1 MLTIVYLGTII
12 GKLNCTLQTSPIL
25 EKRYTLL
32 PKTEEE
38 VVVPDEPKR
47 FAKTRK
53 FFNVFLV
60 LYSIAFLA
68 FSCSYLTM
76 RNSVGCE
83 GYQEITVAPGDNLT
97 TLILVNVP
105 DSKSTKIDIREI
117 IDLVAK
123 RNPGSE
129 LLNIGDKIV
138 LPESC
143 SKTYNPG
150 WSEE

>member
-12 GKLNCTLQTSPIL
+12 GKLNCTLQTSHSREETP
-25 EKRYTLL
+25 LL

-68 FSCSYLTM
+68 FGFSYITM

-83 GYQEITVAPGDNLT
+83 GSQEIIVAPGDNLT

-105 DSKSTKIDIREI
+105 DSKSTDIDIREV
-117 IDLVAK
+117 IDLVTE
-123 RNPGSE
+123 RNPGSD
-129 LLNIGDKIV
+129 LLNIGEEIE
-138 LPESC
+138 LPKSC

-150 WSEE
+150 WSND

>member
-1 MLTIVYLGTII
+1 M
-12 GKLNCTLQTSPIL
+12 
-25 EKRYTLL
+25 L
-32 PKTEEE
+32 PKTKELD
-38 VVVPDEPKR
+38 VPGKPIR
-47 FAKTRK
+47 FARTRK
-53 FFNVFLV
+53 VLRVFSV
-60 LYSIAFLA
+60 IYAIAFLVFG
-68 FSCSYLTM
+68 FSYITM

-83 GYQEITVAPGDNLT
+83 GLQEITVAPGDNLT

-123 RNPGSE
+123 RNSGSE

-143 SKTYNPG
+143 SKDFKGDWP
-150 WSEE
+150 SD

>member
-12 GKLNCTLQTSPIL
+12 GKLNCTLQTSHIREETP
-25 EKRYTLL
+25 LL

-68 FSCSYLTM
+68 FGFSYITM

-83 GYQEITVAPGDNLT
+83 GSQEIIVAPGDNLT

-105 DSKSTKIDIREI
+105 DSKSTKIDIREV
-117 IDLVAK
+117 IDLVAE
-123 RNPGSE
+123 RNPGSD
-129 LLNIGDKIV
+129 LLNIGEEII
-138 LPESC
+138 LPLEC

-150 WSEE
+150 WSND

>member
-1 MLTIVYLGTII
+1 MTFVYLGTII

-25 EKRYTLL
+25 EKRFTLL
-32 PKTEEE
+32 PKTEEK
-38 VVVPDEPKR
+38 VDVPEEPIR

-53 FFNVFLV
+53 VFKV
-60 LYSIAFLA
+60 FSVIYAIAFLVFG
-68 FSCSYLTM
+68 FSYITM

-83 GYQEITVAPGDNLT
+83 GLQEITVAPGDNLT

>member
-1 MLTIVYLGTII
+1 MLPQTKELDVP
-12 GKLNCTLQTSPIL
+12 GKPI
-25 EKRYTLL
+25 
-32 PKTEEE
+32 
-38 VVVPDEPKR
+38 R
-47 FAKTRK
+47 FARTRK
-53 FFNVFLV
+53 VLRVFSV
-60 LYSIAFLA
+60 IYAIAFLVFG
-68 FSCSYLTM
+68 FSYITM

-83 GYQEITVAPGDNLT
+83 GLQEITVAPGDNLT

-123 RNPGSE
+123 RNSGSE

-143 SKTYNPG
+143 SKDFKGG
-150 WSEE
+150 WPSD

>member
-1 MLTIVYLGTII
+1 MTFVYLAAII

-32 PKTEEE
+32 PKTEKE
-38 VVVPDEPKR
+38 VLVPDKPIR

-68 FSCSYLTM
+68 FGFSYITM

-83 GYQEITVAPGDNLT
+83 GSQEITVAPGDNLT

-105 DSKSTKIDIREI
+105 DSKSTKIDIRDV
-117 IDLVAK
+117 IDLVTE
-123 RNPGSE
+123 RNPGSD
-129 LLNIGDKIV
+129 LLSIGEKII
-138 LPESC
+138 LPLEC
-143 SKTYNPG
+143 NKTFDAG
-150 WSEE
+150 WTIN

>member
-1 MLTIVYLGTII
+1 M
-12 GKLNCTLQTSPIL
+12 
-25 EKRYTLL
+25 L
-32 PKTEEE
+32 PKTKELD
-38 VVVPDEPKR
+38 VPGKPIR

-53 FFNVFLV
+53 VLRVFSV
-60 LYSIAFLA
+60 IYAIAFLVFG
-68 FSCSYLTM
+68 FSYITM

-83 GYQEITVAPGDNLT
+83 GLQEITVAPGDNLT

-105 DSKSTKIDIREI
+105 DSKSTKINIREI

-123 RNPGSE
+123 RNSGSE

-143 SKTYNPG
+143 SKDFKGDWP
-150 WSEE
+150 SD